1 MENATNR
8 PYGET
13 ALLIDD
19 DVALCEMLQEYLGKH
34 GWNVRTAHTG
44 TSGIQEAQQSPVDLI
59 VLDVMLP
66 DLDGYEVL
74 RKLQP
79 TVQAGVLMLTARGE
93 EIDRIVGL
101 EMGADDYLAKPFN
114 PRELLARMRAITRR
128 SSRSESPARA
138 GERFTVAG
146 FNVDPA
152 SRAISFCSVPIELTD
167 LEFTL
172 LQLFLRRPFQV
183 IGREEIC
190 EQVFE
195 RPFRP
200 TDRSPDMLVSRL
212 RRKLEALEGFQG
224 SVKAV
229 RSSGY
234 LFAPEGQKED

>member
-1 MENATNR
+1 MENAPNR

-19 DVALCEMLQEYLGKH
+19 DVALCEMLREYLGKH
-34 GWNVRTAHTG
+34 GWNVRTAHSG
-44 TSGIQEAQQSPVDLI
+44 LSGIQEAQQAPVDLI

-79 TVQAGVLMLTARGE
+79 TVRAGVLMLTARGE

-114 PRELLARMRAITRR
+114 PRELLARMRAVARR
-128 SSRSESPARA
+128 YARNETPGRA

-146 FNVDPA
+146 FQVDPA
-152 SRAISFCSVPIELTD
+152 SRGITFHSTAMDLTD

-212 RRKLEALEGFQG
+212 RRKLEALEGFHG

-234 LFAPEGQKED
+234 LFTPEGQKED

>member
-1 MENATNR
+1 METAPNR

-34 GWNVRTAHTG
+34 GWNVRTAHSG
-44 TSGIQEAQQSPVDLI
+44 ISGIQEAQQAPVDLI

-79 TVQAGVLMLTARGE
+79 AVRAGVLMLTARGE

-114 PRELLARMRAITRR
+114 PRELLARMRAIARR
-128 SSRSESPARA
+128 YSRSESTTRTD
-138 GERFTVAG
+138 ERFAVSG
-146 FNVDPA
+146 FTVDPA
-152 SRAISFCSVPIELTD
+152 SRAISFRSAPIELTD
-167 LEFTL
+167 LEFTIL
-172 LQLFLRRPFQV
+172 HLFLRRPFQV

-212 RRKLEALEGFQG
+212 RRKLEALEGFYG

-234 LFAPEGQKED
+234 LFTPEGQKED

>member
-1 MENATNR
+1 MENSPNWSG
-8 PYGET
+8 GET

-34 GWNVRTAHTG
+34 GWKVKTAHSG

-79 TVQAGVLMLTARGE
+79 MLRSGVLMLTARGE

-114 PRELLARMRAITRR
+114 PRELLARMRAVARR
-128 SSRSESPARA
+128 YARSETPVRA

-146 FNVDPA
+146 FQADPA
-152 SRAISFCSVPIELTD
+152 TRSISFRSVPIDLTD

-183 IGREEIC
+183 IAREDIC

-212 RRKLEALEGFQG
+212 RRKLEALEGFLG
-224 SVKAV
+224 SIKAV

>member
-1 MENATNR
+1 MENAPNR
-8 PYGET
+8 QGGET

-34 GWNVRTAHTG
+34 GWNVRTAHSG

-74 RKLQP
+74 RRLQP
-79 TVQAGVLMLTARGE
+79 TVRSGVLMLTARGE

-114 PRELLARMRAITRR
+114 PRELLARMRAIARR
-128 SSRSESPARA
+128 SSRSEGTART
-138 GERFTVAG
+138 GERFAVAG

-152 SRAISFCSVPIELTD
+152 SRAISFRSVPIDLTD

-172 LQLFLRRPFQV
+172 LQLFLKRPFQV

-212 RRKLEALEGFQG
+212 RRKLEALEGFCG
-224 SVKAV
+224 SIKAV

-234 LFAPEGQKED
+234 LFAPEGQRED